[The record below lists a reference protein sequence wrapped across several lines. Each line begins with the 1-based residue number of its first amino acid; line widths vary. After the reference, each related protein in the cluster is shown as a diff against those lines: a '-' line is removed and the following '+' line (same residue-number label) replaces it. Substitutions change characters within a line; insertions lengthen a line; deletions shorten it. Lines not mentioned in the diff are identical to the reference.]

1 MGGTSSG
8 NRDPTSSPTSLQ
20 CIYKIIIIFDNEDTA
35 IQDSRTSLRFWQTDH
50 HHPQS

>member
-8 NRDPTSSPTSLQ
+8 NRDPRSSPTSLQ
-20 CIYKIIIIFDNEDTA
+20 CIYKIKIMFNNEDTA
-35 IQDSRTSLRFWQTDH
+35 IQGARTLLKFWQTDH